1 MSRADDQ
8 IVEGMEATAAN
19 LMRLLGEDKARGLAE
34 AFGGRRLY
42 VPRQPGPHHPITV
55 AIGQEAAERLAAAF
69 HGVGIDVPVM
79 PATRT
84 EIRRLDAEGLTRA
97 DIARRL
103 KITERWVYKTLAEA
117 PSSPPRQGRLF

>member
-1 MSRADDQ
+1 MTRADEQ
-8 IVEGMEATAAN
+8 IEGMEATAAN
-19 LMRLLGEDKARGLAE
+19 LVRLLGEDGARALAQ

-42 VPRQPGPHHPITV
+42 VPRQPGAHHPITV
-55 AIGQEAAERLAAAF
+55 AVGQQAAERLAAAF

-97 DIARRL
+97 DIARKL
-103 KITERWVYKTLAEA
+103 GITERWVYKTLAEA
-117 PSSPPRQGRLF
+117 PSLPSRQGRLFG